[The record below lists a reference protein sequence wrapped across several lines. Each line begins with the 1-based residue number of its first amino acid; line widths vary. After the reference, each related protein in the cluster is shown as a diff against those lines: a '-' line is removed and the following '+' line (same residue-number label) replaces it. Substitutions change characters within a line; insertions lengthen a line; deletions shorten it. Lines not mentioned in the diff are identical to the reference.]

1 MFSQVP
7 INLFT
12 VGNVSLVPCS
22 FKGVGYQD
30 VEYLGLGYQGVGYPG
45 GRVFMG

>member
-1 MFSQVP
+1 MFSQVS

-12 VGNVSLVPCS
+12 GGNVSLVPCS
-22 FKGVGYQD
+22 FQGVGYQE
-30 VEYLGLGYQGVGYPG
+30 VEYLGLGYPGVGYLG